1 MYMLT
6 RYFILQVWVVSSAEP
21 QLPLLIEDASR
32 PETDSVSVYEQ
43 YLLECFW
50 YIVLFMMEVISIAGE

>member
-1 MYMLT
+1 M
-6 RYFILQVWVVSSAEP
+6 SSAEP